1 MLEAEIGKI
10 STHKVERAVMLV
22 NRVIGRVVCVILL
35 ARLIAAAVVT
45 IAISELDIIVYRGL
59 LNDVHK
65 IEAWL
70 IDRGNLAKLGL
81 WLLFE
86 LRQNSLKVV
95 LVIEVKLEIK
105 LLVGSHRHSVHWLL
119 DSSAIGA
126 KIDAVVA
133 VLAADLEG

>member
-1 MLEAEIGKI
+1 LRVHDREVVAFVMLEAEIGKI
-10 STHKVERAVMLV
+10 CTDKVERAVMLV

-45 IAISELDIIVYRGL
+45 LAISELDIIVSRWL

-70 IDRGNLAKLGL
+70 IVRGNLAKLGL

-95 LVIEVKLEIK
+95 LVVEVKLEIK

-126 KIDAVVA
+126 
-133 VLAADLEG
+133 